1 MKNIMCCIKKTVHS
15 EKKVVREFYVLCHVN
30 RVMIADRRCQKI
42 KEDTIET
49 HTHFICYLSHYFMC
63 WLRLYPKSG
72 RWSRAK
78 CYETLDLN
86 LLSCY
91 IGFAS

>member
-1 MKNIMCCIKKTVHS
+1 MKNIMCCIKKTVHYA
-15 EKKVVREFYVLCHVN
+15 KKAVCEFYVLCHVN
-30 RVMIADRRCQKI
+30 RVMIADRRCQKL

-49 HTHFICYLSHYFMC
+49 DTHFICYLSHYSMC
-63 WLRLYPKSG
+63 WLRLHSKPG
-72 RWSRAK
+72 RCSRAK